1 MVYDSARYCN
11 MEQPKPLFDPSDLAI
26 QGNAG
31 RVPQLMKRA
40 TGAEHVVRPSVKF
53 LIEFT

>member
-31 RVPQLMKRA
+31 RIPQLMKMA
-40 TGAEHVVRPSVKF
+40 TGAEHVVRPRVKF